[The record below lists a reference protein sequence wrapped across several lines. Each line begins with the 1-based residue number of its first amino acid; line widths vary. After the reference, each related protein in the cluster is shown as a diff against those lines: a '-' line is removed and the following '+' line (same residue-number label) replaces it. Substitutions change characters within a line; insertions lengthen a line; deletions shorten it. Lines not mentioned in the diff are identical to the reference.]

1 MKIGLFTMGCFKSI
15 EHVPGETY
23 KYLIV
28 PSPSLV
34 PEDLRFEDKLYVRRQ
49 VNSTV
54 GNKVITLTVL
64 TQGHP
69 ASKFESFAQ
78 RLLYVRTD
86 AFIILASGDNEQD
99 FKVLN
104 TRIKD
109 EISNARVEHHLS
121 HTPVYIYVISQKLE
135 ECKNALQTKELAS
148 REAWF
153 IKFMPT
159 IESLESEFDEVTAE
173 LSFTGIPPNP
183 LNDSMKSEVRLDKE
197 SERLDRDFDQY
208 IINKRK
214 AQDSRHNR
222 ASRVDEPNH
231 PEDLGMSHLGGQG
244 KLSPIRPSI
253 FEDRDDQILLKKVN
267 KTQAASYAYMDE
279 YK

>member
-1 MKIGLFTMGCFKSI
+1 MGCFKSI

-34 PEDLRFEDKLYVRRQ
+34 PDDLRFEDKLYVRRQ

-54 GNKVITLTVL
+54 GNKVVTLTVL

-69 ASKFESFAQ
+69 ASKFDPVSQ

-86 AFIILASGDNEQD
+86 AFIILVSGDIEQD
-99 FKVLN
+99 YKAVNSRIRLELDRAKV
-104 TRIKD
+104 D
-109 EISNARVEHHLS
+109 HHLS
-121 HTPVYIYVISQKLE
+121 HTPIYIYVISPKLD
-135 ECKNALQTKELAS
+135 ECKNASLIKELAS

-173 LSFTGIPPNP
+173 LSFTGIAPNP
-183 LNDSMKSEVRLDKE
+183 LNDSMKSEI
-197 SERLDRDFDQY
+197 RLDRESEKLDKDFDQY

-214 AQDSRHNR
+214 VQDSRYNR
-222 ASRVDEPNH
+222 TSGIEDPNH
-231 PEDLGMSHLGGQG
+231 AENLGTSHLGGQG
-244 KLSPIRPSI
+244 KFSPTRPSI
-253 FEDRDDQILLKKVN
+253 FEDKDDDILMKKVS
-267 KTQAASYAYMDE
+267 KTQAASYAYMNE

>member
-1 MKIGLFTMGCFKSI
+1 MGCFKSI

-49 VNSTV
+49 INSTV
-54 GNKVITLTVL
+54 GKKVVTLTVL

-69 ASKFESFAQ
+69 SSKFDIVAQ

-86 AFIILASGDNEQD
+86 AFIILVSGDLEQD
-99 FKVLN
+99 YKVVN
-104 TRIKD
+104 TRIRD
-109 EISNARVEHHLS
+109 EIGKAKVEHHLG
-121 HTPVYIYVISQKLE
+121 HTPIYIYVISQKLE
-135 ECKNALQTKELAS
+135 ECKNASVTKDLAS

-159 IESLESEFDEVTAE
+159 IESLEAEFDEVTAE
-173 LSFTGIPPNP
+173 LSFTGIAPNP

-208 IINKRK
+208 IINKRR
-214 AQDSRHNR
+214 AQDSRNNR
-222 ASRVDEPNH
+222 ASGYEDQNY
-231 PEDLGMSHLGGQG
+231 PENLGTSQIGGQG
-244 KLSPIRPSI
+244 KFSPTRPSI
-253 FEDRDDQILLKKVN
+253 FEDKDDEILIKKVN
-267 KTQAASYAYMDE
+267 KTQAASHAYMNE
-279 YK
+279 YR

>member
-1 MKIGLFTMGCFKSI
+1 MGCFKSI

-34 PEDLRFEDKLYVRRQ
+34 PEDFRFEDKLYVRRQ

-54 GNKVITLTVL
+54 GNKVVTLTVL

-69 ASKFESFAQ
+69 ASKFESFVQ

-86 AFIILASGDNEQD
+86 AFIVLVSGDSEQD
-99 FKVLN
+99 LKIVN
-104 TRIKD
+104 TQIKE
-109 EISNARVEHHLS
+109 EISKAKVEHHLS
-121 HTPVYIYVISQKLE
+121 HSPVYIYVISQKLE
-135 ECKNALQTKELAS
+135 ECKNALQIKELAS

-153 IKFMPT
+153 IKFIPI

-173 LSFTGIPPNP
+173 LSFTGISPNP
-183 LNDSMKSEVRLDKE
+183 LNDSMKSEIRLDKD

-208 IINKRK
+208 LIAKRK

-222 ASRVDEPNH
+222 VSGVEELNH
-231 PEDLGMSHLGGQG
+231 PENLGTSHLGGQG
-244 KLSPIRPSI
+244 KFSPMRPSI
-253 FEDRDDQILLKKVN
+253 FEDKDDEILLKKVN
-267 KTQAASYAYMDE
+267 KTQAASYAYMNE